1 MKAQTSDE
9 IHYMLSST
17 LYNIDRGFSLDP
29 KKNPG
34 ALAQTLD
41 QLGLTETAR
50 QQFLDQIKQWM
61 KAKDEELADF
71 PLEGTLGD
79 QHAWLRRRSQ
89 QWLYESIVRPAYP
102 KGIPESLRFDPSNLH
117 SPIRWQDVPLD
128 HDDRRKLC
136 TIAYKTSISLQSPV
150 TQQGVEDRLIRYHDD
165 AMGYA
170 NACCG
175 FNCGQN
181 CSNLVIPQMIV
192 FLKQLDEIQIT
203 TITSSTKPPCLPAAS
218 AYPTEDGWP
227 C

>member
-102 KGIPESLRFDPSNLH
+102 KGIPESL
-117 SPIRWQDVPLD
+117 
-128 HDDRRKLC
+128 
-136 TIAYKTSISLQSPV
+136 QSPV